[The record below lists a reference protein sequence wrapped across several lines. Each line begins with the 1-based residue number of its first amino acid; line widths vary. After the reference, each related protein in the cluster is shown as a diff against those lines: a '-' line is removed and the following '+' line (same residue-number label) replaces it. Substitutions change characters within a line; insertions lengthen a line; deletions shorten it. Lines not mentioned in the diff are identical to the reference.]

1 MSLSDSDRAQ
11 ALRLIEAL
19 LFASA
24 APLDEAVIGERLP
37 EGTDVAALLAE
48 LEELYRAKGV
58 NIVRVAGGWTVR
70 TAPDLAPRLRLE
82 KSVTRKLSRAAIETL
97 AIIAYHEPVTRAEI
111 EEIRGV
117 AISKGTLDVLME
129 TGWITP
135 KGRRET
141 PGRPVTWGTSD
152 EFLIHFG
159 LADRNDLPGIEELRA
174 AGLIGPRAMPTLAD
188 GGGTLPFAPPEEMPQ
203 PNKPGEGDEEEESE
217 LLELDEALKQD
228 EKLKGEAEEAVA
240 PSPEPVAEP
249 DAEPA
254 EIKPAEGADDGE

>member
-1 MSLSDSDRAQ
+1 MSLSDSDRAE
-11 ALRLIEAL
+11 ALRLVEAL

-24 APLDEAVIGERLP
+24 IPLDETVIGERLP
-37 EGTDVAALLAE
+37 EGTDVVSLLAE
-48 LEELYRAKGV
+48 LEESYRAKGV
-58 NIVRVAGGWTVR
+58 NIVRAAGGWTVR

-82 KSVTRKLSRAAIETL
+82 KSVTRRLSRAAIETL

-129 TGWITP
+129 TGWIAP

-159 LADRNDLPGIEELRA
+159 LDNRNDLPGIEELRA

-188 GGGTLPFAPPEEMPQ
+188 GGGALPFAPPEEMPQ
-203 PNKPGEGDEEEESE
+203 PNKPGEGDEDEEPERHALEEE
-217 LLELDEALKQD
+217 LERPFEPQAEPEEGTDEA
-228 EKLKGEAEEAVA
+228 ESGR
-240 PSPEPVAEP
+240 
-249 DAEPA
+249 DAEPE
-254 EIKPAEGADDGE
+254 EIKPADGADDGE